1 MRGVTCDCMTYSNC
15 VLFQPALPMRGVTRL
30 AGIRRGSVGISTR
43 TPHAGSD
50 EVSAKIEQYRQIS
63 TRTPHAGSDWE
74 RSLARCACRIS
85 TRTPHAGSD
94 RNIMRKI
101 YCLDQHI
108 APIDKQGTRNKRV
121 RHLYVTLFG
130 ANLTYVICELRART
144 MVLQCQEP
152 FSFVRWLRTYMLN
165 LRLIFAS
172 KTVES
177 QTIFLR
183 IDQLDELA
191 LDTNHRR
198 SIGNAFEH

>member
-94 RNIMRKI
+94 ELLRGA
-101 YCLDQHI
+101 C
-108 APIDKQGTRNKRV
+108 QGDRISTRTP
-121 RHLYVTLFG
+121 HAGSDL
-130 ANLTYVICELRART
+130 
-144 MVLQCQEP
+144 
-152 FSFVRWLRTYMLN
+152 
-165 LRLIFAS
+165 
-172 KTVES
+172 TVEGNS
-177 QTIFLR
+177 QVKGDFNPHSPCG
-183 IDQLDELA
+183 E
-191 LDTNHRR
+191 
-198 SIGNAFEH
+198 